1 MYFVIFLFVYVCIF
15 FFIFWN
21 FYELWMINIFYYF
34 IDIVNIGYLFI
45 NIYVVEYVYF
55 RGIKYDRIFKI
66 IEDSRVIVYYR
77 GF

>member
-1 MYFVIFLFVYVCIF
+1 M
-15 FFIFWN
+15 
-21 FYELWMINIFYYF
+21 EINIFYYF

-66 IEDSRVIVYYR
+66 IEDSRVIVKYR

>member
-1 MYFVIFLFVYVCIF
+1 M
-15 FFIFWN
+15 
-21 FYELWMINIFYYF
+21 EINNFYYF

-66 IEDSRVIVYYR
+66 IEDSRVIVYCR